1 MRKKIVTRTLTL
13 AIALVMIIPISL
25 TASADEILFRNIPW
39 GSNPDEME
47 KELSAAGFLYPV
59 SSEGMLVYLDKYL
72 EELDRSHL
80 DNSRATEQSC
90 GWASAAYNFSE
101 DGPSVAGYNIGS
113 IQAYFYSPIEG
124 NIVNMDK
131 KAAKLYL
138 AQYNLSILDYDT
150 AFDELSSKLSK
161 LYGEPEQ
168 KLGKTSAWLTENDAF
183 LTTCDTIR
191 LYYYGDN
198 NSVVVLEKVL
208 NDEKGVG
215 LAIVYGQI
223 GHDDHIAKCDEMIK
237 QKEYQE
243 RLDKEQGTDRSDDF
257 GGL

>member
-1 MRKKIVTRTLTL
+1 MRRIIAF
-13 AIALVMIIPISL
+13 AIMISL
-25 TASADEILFRNIPW
+25 CLICVSNCLADEILFRNLPW

-47 KELSAAGFLYPV
+47 KELSATGFLYPI

-90 GWASAAYNFSE
+90 GWASAAYNFGE

-113 IQAYFYSPIEG
+113 VQAYFYSPIE
-124 NIVNMDK
+124 NNVVNMDK

-150 AFDELSSKLSK
+150 AFDELSNKLSK

-168 KLGKTSAWLTENDAF
+168 KLGKTSAWLNENDAF

-215 LAIVYGQI
+215 LAIVYGQS
-223 GHDDHIAKCDEMIK
+223 GHDDHIAKCDEIIK